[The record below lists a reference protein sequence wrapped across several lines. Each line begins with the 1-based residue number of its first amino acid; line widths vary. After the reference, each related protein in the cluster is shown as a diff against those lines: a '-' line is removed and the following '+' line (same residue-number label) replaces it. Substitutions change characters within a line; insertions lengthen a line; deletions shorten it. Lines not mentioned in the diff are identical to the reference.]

1 MGRMTSSWK
10 THEIKYL
17 LEWCWRKKLW
27 GCCLFAWYCNKEEA
41 HKYLMETVH
50 CLFILVQTSKQ
61 LVSDIELKSQEFSAD
76 TYCRVLHPHTQGR
89 LPRLLEVSWGLS
101 LVFSSATRL
110 WLCQRLFGLFTEHF
124 WVSLTVACLIVA
136 HSKWDS
142 KRMHAGTCNAET
154 PISARD
160 KLCFLKL
167 SKQKN

>member
-10 THEIKYL
+10 THEMKYH

-41 HKYLMETVH
+41 HTYLMETVH
-50 CLFILVQTSKQ
+50 CLLILVQTSKQ

-101 LVFSSATRL
+101 LVFSSATRDFL
-110 WLCQRLFGLFTEHF
+110 VYLPSSSESRWQWL
-124 WVSLTVACLIVA
+124 CLIVA